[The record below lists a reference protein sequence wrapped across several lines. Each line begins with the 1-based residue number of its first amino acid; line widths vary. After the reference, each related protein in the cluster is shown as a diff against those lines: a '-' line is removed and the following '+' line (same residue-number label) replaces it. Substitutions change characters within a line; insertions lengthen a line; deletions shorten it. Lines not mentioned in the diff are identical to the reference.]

1 MHKELHVPKYKI
13 EKKLKEM
20 SQEQYREYAMI
31 IHERLKKKGPLLQKE
46 IPLYLEERYDKIWS
60 DRLPAASANDYMVLL
75 QKANHKGGL
84 TEAEEKCGQIS
95 LKQT

>member
-1 MHKELHVPKYKI
+1 
-13 EKKLKEM
+13 M

-31 IHERLKKKGPLLQKE
+31 IHERLKKKELLQKE

-75 QKANHKGGL
+75 QR
-84 TEAEEKCGQIS
+84 
-95 LKQT
+95 QTIKVA

>member
-1 MHKELHVPKYKI
+1 
-13 EKKLKEM
+13 M

-60 DRLPAASANDYMVLL
+60 DRLPQLL
-75 QKANHKGGL
+75 QM
-84 TEAEEKCGQIS
+84 IIWYYFR
-95 LKQT
+95 QTIKVA